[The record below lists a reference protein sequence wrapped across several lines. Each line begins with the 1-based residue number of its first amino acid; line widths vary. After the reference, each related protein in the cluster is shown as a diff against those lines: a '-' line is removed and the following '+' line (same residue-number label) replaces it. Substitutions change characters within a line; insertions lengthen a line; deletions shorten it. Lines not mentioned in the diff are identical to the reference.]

1 MQFDHENIF
10 NLLVQVYGANQEI
23 RDYSGKKARQY
34 LVSQEA
40 AVSQDTFRRITAAA
54 TLRQVQKH
62 TSAKVVKRL
71 CRKIKVAAP

>member
-1 MQFDHENIF
+1 MGVLGSF
-10 NLLVQVYGANQEI
+10 LSSSVLCSRWVSGLWK
-23 RDYSGKKARQY
+23 YSSVVG
-34 LVSQEA
+34 
-40 AVSQDTFRRITAAA
+40 ITAAA

>member
-1 MQFDHENIF
+1 MVKGALCISSVS
-10 NLLVQVYGANQEI
+10 LLSSVSIWMGLWM
-23 RDYSGKKARQY
+23 YSSVVG
-34 LVSQEA
+34 
-40 AVSQDTFRRITAAA
+40 ITAAA